1 LQKQQ
6 GTKLITWI
14 REGVEGAC
22 HAEVDVNNNCI
33 WPQFL
38 QQTLLLQF
46 LWGEKLMRLINST
59 RSTEVLSALGTSNT
73 FKKPHQN
80 KKNKNLHRRC
90 VSHELQYVTAHVH

>member
-1 LQKQQ
+1 M
-6 GTKLITWI
+6 KLITWI

-46 LWGEKLMRLINST
+46 LWGEKLMRFINSQEAQRCCQPLELLTDSRSHT
-59 RSTEVLSALGTSNT
+59 RTRR
-73 FKKPHQN
+73 KKTYIEDVFPMSFN
-80 KKNKNLHRRC
+80 M
-90 VSHELQYVTAHVH
+90 